1 MGTHMV
7 QLDLIN
13 SKYFDLD
20 SYFNI
25 IPIGCFL
32 EIVLDYPNE
41 QHDLHNGYHNLHLNL
56 HNGYPLVGE

>member
-7 QLDLIN
+7 QLDLVN
-13 SKYFDLD
+13 PKYFNLD

-25 IPIGCFL
+25 IPIGWFL

-41 QHDLHNGYHNLHLNL
+41 QHDLHNDYPNLHFRFTQ
-56 HNGYPLVGE
+56 